1 MLSYASLITELF
13 VSLAMSLLTCTIK
26 HDGVVHNPLG
36 AGSYIFKKNFVS
48 HFLEYCDKKTLIF
61 QIGAQPNSSPHIG
74 TIITFATA
82 FAIAH
87 RVKDREVLISLDIV
101 DTAPSEQIK
110 INGITYQK
118 SQRHTGEMENYM
130 DDYNVIMASLQK
142 YWGVK
147 YRIRKQIEFLDDPK
161 VALAIKKILDNRE
174 ELERS
179 LSPEHGRLAIRSTCT
194 ATDCGLADKHG
205 IQNVYENMRITFF
218 CPHHGQYTVNIGDS
232 KEITRLEFN
241 TPLRNLLRAMV
252 FASDEESNW
261 IRVTGADYA
270 GYYQEQL
277 LWRHM
282 AGDEPPIIIYA
293 PLILDWSGVKLS
305 KSLYVREGGYNY
317 LRSQG
322 LGYCCS
328 FKTFQEER
336 KDLDVMLTE
345 IDGWVEQPSKLFR
358 SYSLEYIHSLF
369 EGAAKRDGDRGAEA

>member
-1 MLSYASLITELF
+1 
-13 VSLAMSLLTCTIK
+13 MSLLICPIK

-36 AGSYIFKKNFVS
+36 AGSYTFKQKFLQ
-48 HFLEYCDKKTLIF
+48 HFLQYCNKKTLIF

-87 RVKDREVLISLDIV
+87 RVEGREVLISLDIV
-101 DTAPSEQIK
+101 DTPPSEQIE

-118 SQRHTGEMENYM
+118 CQRHTSEMKNYM
-130 DDYNVIMASLQK
+130 EDYEVVMASLQK
-142 YWGVK
+142 YWTGVK

-161 VALAIKKILDNRE
+161 VACAIKKILDDRE

-179 LSPEHGRLAIRSTCT
+179 LSPEHGRLAIQSPCT

-205 IQNVYENMRITFF
+205 IQNVYENMKIKFF
-218 CPHHGQYTVNIGDS
+218 CPIHGEYTVNIGDS

-252 FASDEESNW
+252 FASDEESDW
-261 IRVTGADYA
+261 VRVTGTDFA

-277 LWRHM
+277 LWRH
-282 AGDEPPIIIYA
+282 GVKSIIIYA
-293 PLILDWSGVKLS
+293 PLIFDWSGAKLS
-305 KSLYVREGGYNY
+305 KSLYICEGGYTY

-322 LGYCCS
+322 LGYCLS
-328 FKTFQEER
+328 FKTFQEEQ
-336 KDLDVMLTE
+336 KDLNVVLKEVDS
-345 IDGWVEQPSKLFR
+345 WVEEPSKLFR
-358 SYSLEYIHSLF
+358 SYSLEHIHSLF
-369 EGAAKRDGDRGAEA
+369 KGVTRHDGDSSVEA